1 MHKKVI
7 AIILSLMITS
17 TLFAQ
22 ESSENTRGLTIGTD
36 ILPLIFGFPNGF
48 VGLLHNEGKNEI
60 NVAAF
65 YFKHD
70 DDDENISF
78 LGLYPAYRFYPKG
91 KGKGIFFEG
100 GVGLGFINWDY
111 GQEKVSSITFWPT
124 VNLGYR
130 WSWNFGLSLA
140 PFIGGNYGIGKV
152 EASDGTVKTFKEDDG
167 SESEITGS
175 LNPSIGIEIGYMF

>member
-1 MHKKVI
+1 MYKKII

-17 TLFAQ
+17 ALFAR
-22 ESSENTRGLTIGTD
+22 EPSEKTITIGTD
-36 ILPLIFGFPNGF
+36 ILPLIGGLPFGF
-48 VGLLHNEGKNEI
+48 VGLLHNDGKNEI
-60 NVAAF
+60 NFGSF
-65 YFKHD
+65 YFN
-70 DDDENISF
+70 DDDENISAI
-78 LGLYPAYRFYPKG
+78 GLFPSYSFYPRG

-111 GQEKVSSITFWPT
+111 GQEKVSSIIFLPT

-130 WSWNFGLSLA
+130 WSFNFGLSIA

-175 LNPSIGIEIGYMF
+175 FGPSMGISIGYMF

>member
-1 MHKKVI
+1 MYKKII

-17 TLFAQ
+17 ALFAR
-22 ESSENTRGLTIGTD
+22 EPSEKTITIGTD
-36 ILPLIFGFPNGF
+36 ILPLIGGLPFGF
-48 VGLLHNEGKNEI
+48 VGLLHNDGKNEI
-60 NVAAF
+60 NFGSF
-65 YFKHD
+65 YFN
-70 DDDENISF
+70 DDDENISAI
-78 LGLYPAYRFYPKG
+78 GLFPSYSFYPRG

-111 GQEKVSSITFWPT
+111 GQEEVSSITFWPT

-130 WSWNFGLSLA
+130 WSWNFGLSIA
-140 PFIGGNYGIGKV
+140 PFIGGNYGIGKL
-152 EASDGTVKTFKEDDG
+152 EASDGTIKTFKEDDG

>member
-1 MHKKVI
+1 MHQKII

-17 TLFAQ
+17 ALFAQ
-22 ESSENTRGLTIGTD
+22 ESSEKTMRRLTIGTD
-36 ILPLIFGFPNGF
+36 ILPLIGGLPFGF
-48 VGLLHNEGKNEI
+48 VGLLHNDGKNEI
-60 NVAAF
+60 NASAF
-65 YFKHD
+65 YFN
-70 DDDENISF
+70 DDDENISA
-78 LGLYPAYRFYPKG
+78 LGFYPAYRFYPKG

-100 GVGLGFINWDY
+100 GVGVGFINWDY

-130 WSWNFGLSLA
+130 WSWNFGLSIA

-152 EASDGTVKTFKEDDG
+152 EASDGTIKTFKEDDG

>member
-1 MHKKVI
+1 MYKKII

-17 TLFAQ
+17 ALFAR
-22 ESSENTRGLTIGTD
+22 EPSEKTITIGTD
-36 ILPLIFGFPNGF
+36 ILPLIGGLPFGF
-48 VGLLHNEGKNEI
+48 VGLLHNDGKNEI
-60 NVAAF
+60 NFGSF
-65 YFKHD
+65 YFN
-70 DDDENISF
+70 DDDENISAI
-78 LGLYPAYRFYPKG
+78 GLFPSYSFYPRG

-111 GQEKVSSITFWPT
+111 EQEEVSSITFWPT

-130 WSWNFGLSLA
+130 WSFNFGLSIA

-175 LNPSIGIEIGYMF
+175 FGPSMGISIGYMF

>member
-1 MHKKVI
+1 MHKKII
-7 AIILSLMITS
+7 AIILALVITS
-17 TLFAQ
+17 ALFAQ
-22 ESSENTRGLTIGTD
+22 ESSENTRTIGTD
-36 ILPLIFGFPNGF
+36 ILPLIGGLPFGF
-48 VGLLHNEGKNEI
+48 VGLLHNDGKNEI
-60 NVAAF
+60 NFGSF
-65 YFKHD
+65 YFN
-70 DDDENISF
+70 DDDENISAIVLF
-78 LGLYPAYRFYPKG
+78 PTYSFYPKG

-111 GQEKVSSITFWPT
+111 GQEEVSSITFWPT

-140 PFIGGNYGIGKV
+140 PYIGGNYGIGKV

-175 LNPSIGIEIGYMF
+175 FGPSMGISIGYMF

>member
-1 MHKKVI
+1 
-7 AIILSLMITS
+7 MITS
-17 TLFAQ
+17 ALFAR
-22 ESSENTRGLTIGTD
+22 EPSEKTITIGTD
-36 ILPLIFGFPNGF
+36 ILPLIGGLPFGF
-48 VGLLHNEGKNEI
+48 VGLLHNNGKNEI
-60 NVAAF
+60 NFGSF
-65 YFKHD
+65 YFN
-70 DDDENISF
+70 DDDENISVI
-78 LGLYPAYRFYPKG
+78 GLFPSYSFYPRG

-111 GQEKVSSITFWPT
+111 GQEEVSSITFWPT

-130 WSWNFGLSLA
+130 WSFNFGLSIA

-175 LNPSIGIEIGYMF
+175 FGPSMGISIGYMF

>member
-1 MHKKVI
+1 MRKKVV

-17 TLFAQ
+17 ALFAQ
-22 ESSENTRGLTIGTD
+22 ESSKKTITIGTD
-36 ILPLIFGFPNGF
+36 ILPVIGGLPFGF

-60 NVAAF
+60 NFGAF
-65 YFKHD
+65 YFN
-70 DDDENISF
+70 DEDESISAI
-78 LGLYPAYRFYPKG
+78 GLFPSYSFYPNG
-91 KGKGIFFEG
+91 KGQGIFFEG
-100 GVGLGFINWDY
+100 GIGLGFINWDY
-111 GQEKVSSITFWPT
+111 KQEEVSSITFWPT

-130 WSWNFGLSLA
+130 WRWDFGLSIA

-175 LNPSIGIEIGYMF
+175 FGPSLGITIGWMF

>member
-1 MHKKVI
+1 MRKKII

-17 TLFAQ
+17 ALFAR
-22 ESSENTRGLTIGTD
+22 EPSEKTITIGTD
-36 ILPLIFGFPNGF
+36 ILPLIGGLPFGF
-48 VGLLHNEGKNEI
+48 VGLLHNDGKNEI
-60 NVAAF
+60 NFGSF
-65 YFKHD
+65 YFN
-70 DDDENISF
+70 DDDENISAI
-78 LGLYPAYRFYPKG
+78 GLFPSYSFYPRG

-100 GVGLGFINWDY
+100 GIGLGFINWDY
-111 GQEKVSSITFWPT
+111 GQEEVSSITFWPT

-130 WSWNFGLSLA
+130 WSFNFGLSIA

-175 LNPSIGIEIGYMF
+175 FGTSMGI

>member
-1 MHKKVI
+1 MYKKII

-17 TLFAQ
+17 ALFAR
-22 ESSENTRGLTIGTD
+22 EPSEKTITIGTD
-36 ILPLIFGFPNGF
+36 ILPLIGGLPFGF
-48 VGLLHNEGKNEI
+48 VGLLHNDGKNEI
-60 NVAAF
+60 NFGSF
-65 YFKHD
+65 YFN
-70 DDDENISF
+70 DDDENISA

-91 KGKGIFFEG
+91 KGKGIFLEG
-100 GVGLGFINWDY
+100 GVGAGFINWDY

-130 WSWNFGLSLA
+130 WSWNFGLSIA

-175 LNPSIGIEIGYMF
+175 FGPSMGISIGYMF

>member
-1 MHKKVI
+1 MYKKII

-17 TLFAQ
+17 ALFAR
-22 ESSENTRGLTIGTD
+22 EPSEKTITIGTD
-36 ILPLIFGFPNGF
+36 ILPLIGGLPFGF
-48 VGLLHNEGKNEI
+48 VGLLHNDGKNEI
-60 NVAAF
+60 NFGSF
-65 YFKHD
+65 YFN
-70 DDDENISF
+70 DDDENISVI
-78 LGLYPAYRFYPKG
+78 GLFPSYSFYPRG

-111 GQEKVSSITFWPT
+111 GQEEVSSITFWPT

-130 WSWNFGLSLA
+130 WSFNFGLSIA

-175 LNPSIGIEIGYMF
+175 FGPSMGISIGYMF

>member
-1 MHKKVI
+1 MRKKII

-17 TLFAQ
+17 ALFAR
-22 ESSENTRGLTIGTD
+22 EPSEKTITIGTD
-36 ILPLIFGFPNGF
+36 ILPLIGGLPFGF
-48 VGLLHNEGKNEI
+48 VGLLHDDGKNEI
-60 NVAAF
+60 NFGSF
-65 YFKHD
+65 YFN
-70 DDDENISF
+70 DDDENISAI
-78 LGLYPAYRFYPKG
+78 GLFPSYSFYPRG

-100 GVGLGFINWDY
+100 GVGLGFIYWDS
-111 GQEKVSSITFWPT
+111 GQEEVSSITFWPT

-130 WSWNFGLSLA
+130 WSFNFGLSIA

-175 LNPSIGIEIGYMF
+175 FGPSMGI

>member
-22 ESSENTRGLTIGTD
+22 ESSEKTRGLTIGTD

-48 VGLLHNEGKNEI
+48 VGLLHNDGKNEI

-65 YFKHD
+65 YFKDD

-78 LGLYPAYRFYPKG
+78 LGLYPAYRFYPG
-91 KGKGIFFEG
+91 GEGKGIFFEG

-111 GQEKVSSITFWPT
+111 ARIQMEF
-124 VNLGYR
+124 
-130 WSWNFGLSLA
+130 
-140 PFIGGNYGIGKV
+140 
-152 EASDGTVKTFKEDDG
+152 
-167 SESEITGS
+167 
-175 LNPSIGIEIGYMF
+175 